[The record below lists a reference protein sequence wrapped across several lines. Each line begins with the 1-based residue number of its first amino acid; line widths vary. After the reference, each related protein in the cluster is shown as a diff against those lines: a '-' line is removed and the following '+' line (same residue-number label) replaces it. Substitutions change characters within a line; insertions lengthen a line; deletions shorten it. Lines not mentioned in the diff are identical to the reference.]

1 MPLPVLFY
9 GIKIQSFR
17 MSGDKWLIVSEK
29 WRPLKIPARTT
40 KSQMATSNSQGLGTE
55 AHAVDMTEQ
64 SREIKALSSNKII
77 VKSIKYKK
85 ERDHEK
91 VFIALNKFSAPKILT
106 LEGNKP
112 RIVIDIQNVSF
123 WSGQYRTPVNGK
135 LIKQI
140 RTYLHRDIE
149 KLRVVLDLNPSE
161 NYLINQINYQTE
173 NIYCI
178 EVK

>member
-1 MPLPVLFY
+1 
-9 GIKIQSFR
+9 
-17 MSGDKWLIVSEK
+17 
-29 WRPLKIPARTT
+29 
-40 KSQMATSNSQGLGTE
+40 MATSNSQGLGTE